1 MHKGQV
7 LRGELMGKE
16 KTVSAKG
23 TVRTATQLP
32 NFVARFRLQFFQ
44 LAFCFA

>member
-1 MHKGQV
+1 
-7 LRGELMGKE
+7 MGKE

-23 TVRTATQLP
+23 TVGAAPQMP
-32 NFVARFRLQFFQ
+32 NFVACFRLQFFQ